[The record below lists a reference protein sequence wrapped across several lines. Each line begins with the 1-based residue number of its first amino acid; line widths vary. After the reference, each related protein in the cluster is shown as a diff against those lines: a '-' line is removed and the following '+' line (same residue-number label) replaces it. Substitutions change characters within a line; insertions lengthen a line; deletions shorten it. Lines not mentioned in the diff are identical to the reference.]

1 VAPLL
6 FDFSD
11 LLEYK
16 KRKQKKLVKMKVGE
30 WWASQLRNLDEPPPT
45 PLPPRRPKP
54 KAVPRRTKSM
64 PSAPK
69 YMMPTENMGEYDSGA
84 QRRKSAPAKQGGLYP
99 LDEEGTYGR
108 PPAAPAPPPPKKER
122 KPKVYAS
129 YAVESSCDIHA
140 KKLEKLEKQR
150 EKELE
155 EQRSRRRRNSF
166 RRNVSASPSRASSEA
181 RTSRSSKSPDPHQ
194 QNGYVRRKSSIGSAD
209 GRKSSG
215 SGGYSGQTTSMRYSS
230 SSSSH
235 KISGGIREERGEY
248 SYSENRKSSGYSKYA
263 NDGGITN
270 GVSGMSLDGLRKPK
284 IDSWDSMGI
293 LGLSSKMWST
303 TSKQQET
310 FMSSTGQFLREENS
324 TYIM

>member
-1 VAPLL
+1 
-6 FDFSD
+6 
-11 LLEYK
+11 
-16 KRKQKKLVKMKVGE
+16 MKVGE

-209 GRKSSG
+209 GRKSSC

-270 GVSGMSLDGLRKPK
+270 GVSG
-284 IDSWDSMGI
+284 I

>member
-1 VAPLL
+1 MGNLVVTSTPKNWKNWKNNVKKNWKSNVHVVVEILFGEMCQPLHP
-6 FDFSD
+6 
-11 LLEYK
+11 
-16 KRKQKKLVKMKVGE
+16 
-30 WWASQLRNLDEPPPT
+30 N
-45 PLPPRRPKP
+45 
-54 KAVPRRTKSM
+54 
-64 PSAPK
+64 
-69 YMMPTENMGEYDSGA
+69 
-84 QRRKSAPAKQGGLYP
+84 
-99 LDEEGTYGR
+99 
-108 PPAAPAPPPPKKER
+108 
-122 KPKVYAS
+122 
-129 YAVESSCDIHA
+129 
-140 KKLEKLEKQR
+140 
-150 EKELE
+150 
-155 EQRSRRRRNSF
+155 
-166 RRNVSASPSRASSEA
+166 SSEA

-270 GVSGMSLDGLRKPK
+270 GVSG
-284 IDSWDSMGI
+284 I